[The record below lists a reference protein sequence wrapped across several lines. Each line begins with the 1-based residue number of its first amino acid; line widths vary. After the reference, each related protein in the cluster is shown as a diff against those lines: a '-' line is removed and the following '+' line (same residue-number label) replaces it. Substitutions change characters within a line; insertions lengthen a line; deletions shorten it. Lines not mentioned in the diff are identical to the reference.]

1 MLQLVR
7 IAAGFCAALILI
19 EFVEVDAFRAD
30 FILVVV
36 TVVGPYR
43 NNMRATFN
51 ATAREDTTLDST
63 V

>member
-1 MLQLVR
+1 MLQLVK
-7 IAAGFCAALILI
+7 IATGFCVALILS
-19 EFVEVDAFRAD
+19 EFVEVDAFRAN

-36 TVVGPYR
+36 TVVSPFR

-51 ATAREDTTLDST
+51 ARAREDTTLDST

>member
-1 MLQLVR
+1 MQLVR
-7 IAAGFCAALILI
+7 IAAGLCGALILI
-19 EFVEVDAFRAD
+19 EFVEVNAFKAD

-36 TVVGPYR
+36 TMVGLFR

-51 ATAREDTTLDST
+51 AMAREDTTLDST